1 MKKLVNLL
9 ISFSSV
15 FLVALIL
22 MVNSCQKEEKA
33 AATSDGVSGAASA
46 VTPKAADID
55 FDKKKDEACD
65 TEEDLEKQIEEA
77 KKKQEAFKLQG
88 GDGGCT
94 TD

>member
-1 MKKLVNLL
+1 MKKRVNL
-9 ISFSSV
+9 
-15 FLVALIL
+15 FLL
-22 MVNSCQKEEKA
+22 MVSSCQKQEEAPAK
-33 AATSDGVSGAASA
+33 SDGVSGAASSA
-46 VTPKAADID
+46 ASPKAADID

>member
-1 MKKLVNLL
+1 MKKLVHLF
-9 ISFSSV
+9 ISFTSV
-15 FLVALIL
+15 LLIL
-22 MVNSCQKEEKA
+22 MVSSCQKQEEVPAK
-33 AATSDGVSGAASA
+33 SDGVSGAASSA
-46 VTPKAADID
+46 MAPKAEDID
-55 FDKKKDEACD
+55 FDKKKDESCD